1 MNKKIIIEK
10 VINNQQI
17 KTVEKLADEIW
28 NQHFIPIIGKAQ
40 VDYML
45 EKYQSKKALLE
56 QIKKGVLYYLIKT
69 GKDYIGYFGVLP
81 KKETLFLS
89 KFYIKLSERGKGVG
103 KKIILFIENVAKE
116 NSLIKISLTVNKYNT
131 GTIKA
136 YEKMGFKNVESIVQD
151 IGNGYIMD
159 DYKMDKNLKN

>member
-1 MNKKIIIEK
+1 MNKKMIIEK

-17 KTVEKLADEIW
+17 EIVEKLADEIW

-56 QIKKGVLYYLIKT
+56 QIKKGFLYYLIKT
-69 GKDYIGYFGVLP
+69 DNGYIGYFGVLP

-89 KFYIKLSERGKGVG
+89 KFYIKFSEQRKGFG
-103 KKIILFIENVAKE
+103 KKIILFIEDLAKE
-116 NSLIKISLTVNKYNT
+116 KGVFSIILTVNKYNT
-131 GTIKA
+131 GSIKA
-136 YEKMGFKNVESIVQD
+136 YEKMGFKNVESIIQD

-159 DYKMDKNLKN
+159 DYKLQKNLKN